1 MNSTIKKW
9 SGRMID
15 ILIKSIVFV
24 HNFGVHSLQTAFLS
38 SRIAEILQLD
48 PVEAFYSGIFHD
60 IGMITPHNGI
70 ALDDVNYR
78 YLTNRDLTSNEI
90 GINEHA
96 LMSSFEVSKLSKL
109 TKTFPNISSNILLHH
124 ASAKYLDSSQKSDIM
139 ANIIFIADVMS
150 LYTINNQEEM
160 NFEDFKT
167 SLWPTK
173 ERYFDFVYEAA
184 LAAIKED
191 YTRWML
197 YDIKSGN
204 NKELVVNDFT
214 FNEKYSFEDALETGS
229 ILSYI
234 IDSKSSFTR
243 DHSWRVARIAS
254 AIAKEIMLDDEDF
267 FIAGLFHDIGKI
279 ITPIE
284 ILEKKGKLNEREMDI
299 MRKHV
304 YYSYSIL
311 SNHKDEPW
319 FLPAVRHQERID
331 GSGYPLRLTGDK
343 MTFKDKT
350 LQVADY
356 FAAVLEPRPYRS
368 ANSPEQA
375 YEEIAKAVSNGVLD
389 KSPAN
394 ILKGLVFGG
403 YDFSNLDFTS
413 QIQIEISNFEETVV
427 RKRTKD
433 NSSKAS

>member
-1 MNSTIKKW
+1 
-9 SGRMID
+9 MID
-15 ILIKSIVFV
+15 ILIKSIMFV

-38 SRIAEILQLD
+38 SRIAQVLQLD
-48 PVEAFYSGIFHD
+48 SAEAFYSGIFHD

-78 YLTNRDLTSNEI
+78 YITDKDLASNEI

-96 LMSSFEVSKLSKL
+96 LMSAFEISKLSKL
-109 TKTFPNISSNILLHH
+109 TKIFPDISANILLHH
-124 ASAKYLDSSQKSDIM
+124 ALAKHLNSSQKSDVM
-139 ANIIFIADVMS
+139 ANIILIADEMS

-160 NFEDFKT
+160 IFKDFKT
-167 SLWPTK
+167 SLWSTK
-173 ERYFDFVYEAA
+173 DRYFDFVYDAA
-184 LAAIKED
+184 LATIKED

-197 YDIKSGN
+197 YDIKTGN
-204 NKELVVNDFT
+204 NREHVINDYN
-214 FNEKYSFEDALETGS
+214 FNEKYTFEDVIEIGS

-254 AIAKEIMLDDEDF
+254 AIAKEAMLDGEDF

-279 ITPIE
+279 VTPIKF
-284 ILEKKGKLNEREMDI
+284 LEKKGKLSEREMNV

-304 YYSYSIL
+304 YYSYLIL

-331 GSGYPLRLTGDK
+331 GSGYPLGLTGDK

-368 ANSPEQA
+368 ANSLEQA
-375 YEEIAKAVSNGVLD
+375 YEEIVKAVNNGVLD

-413 QIQIEISNFEETVV
+413 QIQIEISNFEENVV
-427 RKRTKD
+427 RKRTKNGSKD
-433 NSSKAS
+433 NSIEVS